1 MGEVLVTEP
10 DSYVSA
16 LLLLFAIA
24 PCWSLE
30 RSVWSHPEQTKTE
43 SNVSVFW
50 WPEESDDVTSHA
62 VLSSTSPSVVTLTGF
77 TLSTTVLNWQKESQW
92 GKWRRGRFT
101 FVLYHIWDKSDL
113 LENSRRADFY
123 WRSWNCLQVSDD
135 PGVHTGGRYSGVGFI
150 ISDEASG
157 CSWMQRC
164 FLMFNTLLQ
173 PIRSLSRLHKPE
185 LKTSGQQTTITLV
198 SFRDSEK

>member
-77 TLSTTVLNWQKESQW
+77 TLSTTVLNWQKESVR
-92 GKWRRGRFT
+92 KVAPREVYFC
-101 FVLYHIWDKSDL
+101 I
-113 LENSRRADFY
+113 
-123 WRSWNCLQVSDD
+123 VSYL
-135 PGVHTGGRYSGVGFI
+135 R
-150 ISDEASG
+150 
-157 CSWMQRC
+157 Q
-164 FLMFNTLLQ
+164 
-173 PIRSLSRLHKPE
+173 IRSLRKFKASRFLLTE
-185 LKTSGQQTTITLV
+185 LKSSPSLWWSWGPHRWQVLRCWLYTREQFSHIRNSISDV
-198 SFRDSEK
+198 YV

>member
-24 PCWSLE
+24 PCWSLDRKQCVISPRADE
-30 RSVWSHPEQTKTE
+30 DRVKRLSFLMTWRIRWCHFPRRPLLHLALCRHIDGLHAFHDSVELTKSH
-43 SNVSVFW
+43 S
-50 WPEESDDVTSHA
+50 EE
-62 VLSSTSPSVVTLTGF
+62 
-77 TLSTTVLNWQKESQW
+77 W
-92 GKWRRGRFT
+92 KWRRGRFT

-123 WRSWNCLQVSDD
+123 WRSWNRLQVSDD

-150 ISDEASG
+150 LESSLVILETPSVTKHQAVPG
-157 CSWMQRC
+157 CSDV
-164 FLMFNTLLQ
+164 TLCLTPCYSQ
-173 PIRSLSRLHKPE
+173 SDHCH
-185 LKTSGQQTTITLV
+185 
-198 SFRDSEK
+198 SFINQN